1 MLKDRTLVESGT
13 LTDEVES
20 LLDSAEPEGVF
31 HDTRECSGKV
41 LLAALLLA
49 SPPTPRPKTETR

>member
-1 MLKDRTLVESGT
+1 MIMDRTSAETGT

-20 LLDSAEPEGVF
+20 LLDSVEPEGVF
-31 HDTRECSGKV
+31 HDTRECAGKS
-41 LLAALLLA
+41 LLAALLLS